1 MGHEIDGVLLSKDKL
16 IKGMDFL
23 ETAELDLNLGAMGI
37 KTSLPVLD
45 RYNPLSYA
53 VVQYIHRDLAS
64 HTGAETS
71 TRFSLE

>member
-45 RYNPLSYA
+45 RYSPLSYA

-64 HTGAETS
+64 HKGTETS